1 MGEIVKG
8 VNLQK
13 PADEKL
19 EKPEEPLG
27 WNVHSPL
34 YFCYFTTFQVED

>member
-8 VNLQK
+8 VNLQT
-13 PADEKL
+13 PADEK
-19 EKPEEPLG
+19 PGEPLG

-34 YFCYFTTFQVED
+34 HFCYFTTFQVED